1 MGKKY
6 RVSRYIFLALAI
18 LTNAFL
24 VVYSCLSAETTAT
37 WNNFV
42 TNLFAGVINR
52 ATEKEVKVIP
62 IEQLDIS
69 ISNDSYNNIPGYQNN
84 EIPLGSSKELISSY
98 LPLDATDKAVSYY
111 LKDNSI
117 ALLSQSGSKVSIIGM
132 KEGSTK
138 IHAKNS
144 LSGLDVSYD
153 IKVVPLVAP
162 TAYDISLSRTSIPI
176 GSQETII
183 FDIDGGPLGHNELLN
198 FRYYDIRELSYSSSN
213 EAIATINEFGVIK
226 PISVGTSLITVSNGD
241 YHKEINISVTD
252 GITPSNYTNLHI
264 EGSSYCYGNDML
276 NDQNSHTNNY
286 PLSIYDGDTKLDNND
301 FIWESSNELLLRVDS
316 RGIMRGFRKSKVQ
329 DEEAVVTATSKIT
342 GQSVT
347 FDVAVKEELPT
358 TLNHWIVNGDK
369 TTWGAPKE
377 YTTCVGDSL
386 ILNTQLTPSVS
397 NKNTTYTVSNEDV
410 IECTYQGSSLSLRVI
425 KEGTCAISISSIAN
439 PELVNTIKFT
449 VIKAGSIDTNE
460 LEDVGLKLRK
470 TIGHASVFGIAAIFT
485 LIAAY
490 MFLYD
495 KKHWITLLIAL
506 GTELVVASTS
516 ELVQHFVPSR
526 NGSFTDVGINMLGA
540 VIGIA
545 IVVGIYF
552 IVKLIRNRK
561 NNNLK
566 N

>member
-42 TNLFAGVINR
+42 TNLFAGVVNR

-111 LKDNSI
+111 LEDNSI

-144 LSGLDVSYD
+144 SSGLDVSYD

-213 EAIATINEFGVIK
+213 EAIATINEFGVM
-226 PISVGTSLITVSNGD
+226 V
-241 YHKEINISVTD
+241 
-252 GITPSNYTNLHI
+252 
-264 EGSSYCYGNDML
+264 
-276 NDQNSHTNNY
+276 
-286 PLSIYDGDTKLDNND
+286 
-301 FIWESSNELLLRVDS
+301 
-316 RGIMRGFRKSKVQ
+316 
-329 DEEAVVTATSKIT
+329 
-342 GQSVT
+342 
-347 FDVAVKEELPT
+347 
-358 TLNHWIVNGDK
+358 
-369 TTWGAPKE
+369 
-377 YTTCVGDSL
+377 
-386 ILNTQLTPSVS
+386 
-397 NKNTTYTVSNEDV
+397 
-410 IECTYQGSSLSLRVI
+410 
-425 KEGTCAISISSIAN
+425 
-439 PELVNTIKFT
+439 
-449 VIKAGSIDTNE
+449 
-460 LEDVGLKLRK
+460 
-470 TIGHASVFGIAAIFT
+470 
-485 LIAAY
+485 
-490 MFLYD
+490 
-495 KKHWITLLIAL
+495 
-506 GTELVVASTS
+506 
-516 ELVQHFVPSR
+516 
-526 NGSFTDVGINMLGA
+526 
-540 VIGIA
+540 
-545 IVVGIYF
+545 
-552 IVKLIRNRK
+552 
-561 NNNLK
+561 
-566 N
+566 